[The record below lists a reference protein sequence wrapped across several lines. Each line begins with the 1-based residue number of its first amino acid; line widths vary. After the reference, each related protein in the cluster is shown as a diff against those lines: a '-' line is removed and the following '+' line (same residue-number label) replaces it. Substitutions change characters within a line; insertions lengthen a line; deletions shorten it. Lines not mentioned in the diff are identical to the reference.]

1 MAKFF
6 AAMRLLLAF
15 IFGLLVGVLSVV
27 GALYFYPDVTDSFV
41 AKSPN
46 VQAMRRDLESVV
58 SQRDEMTR
66 GLERVTALLEQVEK
80 RYADLGQRFE
90 AIEGALK
97 QQQGTRPAHQP
108 RAGAGAGM
116 TPQP

>member
-1 MAKFF
+1 MAKFI
-6 AAMRLLLAF
+6 AAMRMFLAF

-66 GLERVTALLEQVEK
+66 RLEKVTALLEQVEK

-90 AIEGALK
+90 AIEAGLK
-97 QQQGTRPAHQP
+97 RQQGARPAQQP
-108 RAGAGAGM
+108 RAGAGM
-116 TPQP
+116 TPPP